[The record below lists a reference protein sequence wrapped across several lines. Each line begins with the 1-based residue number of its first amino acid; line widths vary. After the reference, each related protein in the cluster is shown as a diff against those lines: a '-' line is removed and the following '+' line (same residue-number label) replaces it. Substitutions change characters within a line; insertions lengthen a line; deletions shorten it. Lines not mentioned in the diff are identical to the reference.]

1 MWRGKAVGQV
11 TISVKQFTILV
22 IMYTLGSSA
31 LVIPSTL
38 TTFAKS
44 NAWISSIIALGF
56 GVLFVFLFS
65 RISVVYPEK
74 TFVEINQIVF
84 GKWIGNLSSLLFML
98 PIFLTTVGNLRE
110 IGDFF
115 TTQVMVDTPIHAIH
129 ILVLITAIYCIR
141 AGLEVMARTCE
152 IFFPWTAIFLVILIL
167 FLIPE
172 MKLENLNPNFAKG
185 MGPII
190 GAAYTYIC
198 LPFSQLVVF
207 LMILPNVKKIPKA
220 RKFFFL
226 GVIVGG
232 IGISLITSL
241 CLGVLGHDFTSRN
254 MYPTYVL
261 GKMINIGGFIERVEV
276 LVAISWVFTIFFKL
290 LVNTYALI
298 LGMTQILKMNDYK
311 PLSFPI
317 GFLLMVFSMTNYP
330 NIVYFSEFTFEVWP
344 LYSLT
349 FFLFL
354 PLIVYIVS
362 LVKSKVIGKGS

>member
-1 MWRGKAVGQV
+1 MGEVK
-11 TISVKQFTILV
+11 ISVKQFTILV

-38 TTFAKS
+38 ATFAKS
-44 NAWISSIIALGF
+44 NAWISSIFALGI
-56 GVLFVFLFS
+56 GILFVVLYS
-65 RISVVYPEK
+65 KISTAYPNK
-74 TFVEINQIVF
+74 TYIEINQIVF
-84 GKWIGNLSSLLFML
+84 GKWLGNLSSVLFLLPVFFM
-98 PIFLTTVGNLRE
+98 TVGNLRE

-129 ILVLITAIYCIR
+129 IMILIAAIYCIR
-141 AGLEVMARTCE
+141 AGLEVVGRTCE
-152 IFFPWTAIFLVILIL
+152 IFFPWTAIFLIILIL

-172 MKLENLNPNFAKG
+172 MKIENLNPNFSKG
-185 MGPII
+185 IGPIL

-198 LPFSQLVVF
+198 LPFAQLIVF
-207 LMILPNVKKIPKA
+207 LMILPYVNKIPKA
-220 RKFFFL
+220 RNFFFL
-226 GVIVGG
+226 GVLIGG
-232 IGISLITSL
+232 IGISLITSM

-298 LGMTQILKMNDYK
+298 LGVTQILKLKDYK
-311 PLSFPI
+311 PLVFPV

-330 NIVYFSEFTFEVWP
+330 NIVYFSEITFEVWP

-354 PLIVYIVS
+354 PLMVYIVS
-362 LVKSKVIGKGS
+362 LVKSKARGKSSS